1 MPNPMMQQLNRRNNP
16 LAMIAEFKK
25 FAQTMTPERASAE
38 IERLLTS
45 GQMSKEQFVA
55 LKEQAKLFVDFL
67 R

>member
-38 IERLLTS
+38 IEKLLTS
-45 GQMSKEQFVA
+45 GRMTKEQFEE
-55 LKEQAKLFVDFL
+55 LKEQAKFFMQFL
-67 R
+67 K